1 MGGKG
6 YSPIPA
12 PIPDRIWR
20 KHETIAI
27 LRRRPR
33 DAADLLRLA
42 ARYAGSQERVA
53 ARIND
58 ITQQPMSQARINR
71 IINRKQQPNE
81 IEVFER
87 IADGLDMPDHARV
100 EWGLAPQQWPPAG
113 QLVRPTPPFPATG
126 TPGATSDPRLA
137 PLQVSRDLLLMPTP
151 QGNDMDRQ
159 AFLRQLAA
167 LGLSP
172 LVGSAL
178 AAIESANTPIPLNQD
193 VVDGYERTTAA
204 HRQSYWSVPAPRLFT
219 SVAEHARAGVTLLS
233 EGTGDGLRRRLA
245 SSVGEIAMLSARLAF
260 FDLQRPDLARLH
272 YATAFEAAKQANDP
286 ALGGAVL
293 AHLSF
298 VAGYAREPDSARDLT
313 RAAHAHGTRHANP
326 TLQSW
331 LHAVAAEIEATLG
344 DADAC
349 RDHLDAAYDALTATG
364 DAPQPIWLDYYDAS
378 RLDGFN
384 GHCLLVAGR
393 TDEARAA
400 LGASLRDL
408 APTAT
413 KQRTVLLADI
423 AATHAKADD
432 YDECCQQLTNALDV
446 LDIAWYATGFQ
457 RIQAV
462 RRRIPARVG
471 PRRLAEIDQRLYTW
485 QSSAQLV

>member
-1 MGGKG
+1 MSGKG

-12 PIPDRIWR
+12 PIPDHIWH
-20 KHETIAI
+20 KHDTMEI

-42 ARYAGSQERVA
+42 AKYAGSQERVA

-100 EWGLAPQQWPPAG
+100 EWGLAPQHWPPAG
-113 QLVRPTPPFPATG
+113 QLT
-126 TPGATSDPRLA
+126 TPGKPLPAVDTPDRRLA
-137 PLQVSRDLLLMPTP
+137 SLQVSRDLLALATP
-151 QGNDMDRQ
+151 EGNHMDRQ

-178 AAIESANTPIPLNQD
+178 ATIESSNTPIPLNHD
-193 VVDGYERTTAA
+193 VVDGYERTAAA
-204 HRQSYWSVPAPRLFT
+204 HRQSYWSIPAPRLFA
-219 SVAEHARAGVTLLS
+219 SVAEHARAGVSLL
-233 EGTGDGLRRRLA
+233 GQATDDGLRRRLA

-260 FDLQRPDLARLH
+260 FDLQRPNLARLH
-272 YATAFEAAKQANDP
+272 YSTAFEAAKQANDP

-298 VAGYAREPDSARDLT
+298 VAGYAREADTARDLT
-313 RAAHAHGTRHANP
+313 RAAQAHGTRHANP
-326 TLQSW
+326 ILQSW
-331 LHAVAAEIEATLG
+331 LHAVTAEIEATLG
-344 DADAC
+344 DPDAC
-349 RDHLDAAYDALTATG
+349 RDNLDAAYDALTTTG
-364 DAPQPIWLDYYDAS
+364 DAPEPIWLDFYDAS

-393 TDEARAA
+393 TDEARAS
-400 LGASLRDL
+400 LEASLRDL

-432 YDECCQQLTNALDV
+432 YDECCRQLTTALDV
-446 LDIAWYATGFQ
+446 LDTAWYATGFQ

-471 PRRLAEIDQRLYTW
+471 ARRLTGIDQRLYTW